1 MTGNEEK
8 TSQTLD
14 QIQRTI
20 LRLVNSGN
28 YIEARRFIGIM
39 LRHIFTGMLTAL
51 QNPFSRSFVV
61 HFDCFLRNRLILSN
75 FFSGLSTVKDN
86 MNHPAACTDQKNKAS
101 LSLMEAAMSQTINL
115 IGINRFAA
123 LFDLSISKKPSTFL
137 KMGVS
142 TGDENSFTLAD
153 RMEMASQ
160 NGCFAV
166 YRSKVIFIFF
176 TLVHE

>member
-51 QNPFSRSFVV
+51 QNPFYAHLS
-61 HFDCFLRNRLILSN
+61 CIL
-75 FFSGLSTVKDN
+75 TV
-86 MNHPAACTDQKNKAS
+86 
-101 LSLMEAAMSQTINL
+101 
-115 IGINRFAA
+115 F
-123 LFDLSISKKPSTFL
+123 
-137 KMGVS
+137 
-142 TGDENSFTLAD
+142 
-153 RMEMASQ
+153 
-160 NGCFAV
+160 
-166 YRSKVIFIFF
+166 
-176 TLVHE
+176 

>member
-1 MTGNEEK
+1 M
-8 TSQTLD
+8 
-14 QIQRTI
+14 
-20 LRLVNSGN
+20 
-28 YIEARRFIGIM
+28 
-39 LRHIFTGMLTAL
+39 
-51 QNPFSRSFVV
+51 
-61 HFDCFLRNRLILSN
+61 
-75 FFSGLSTVKDN
+75 STVTDN
-86 MNHPAACTDQKNKAS
+86 MNHPAACTDSKNKAP

-142 TGDENSFTLAD
+142 SDENDENSFTLGD

-166 YRSKVIFIFF
+166 YRSKVIFFLMSHGPWRSSDAF
-176 TLVHE
+176 DVR

>member
-51 QNPFSRSFVV
+51 LTLICRAFWL
-61 HFDCFLRNRLILSN
+61 FLRNCLILD
-75 FFSGLSTVKDN
+75 SGLSTVKDN